1 MIPFIEDEL
10 EQIIKQLARLVFKKS
25 TIDETGTIVNITK
38 TSFNDNKKIY
48 VKILMLAQPLK
59 HA

>member
-1 MIPFIEDEL
+1 MIPFTEDEL
-10 EQIIKQLARLVFKKS
+10 EQIVKQLARLVFKKS

>member
-1 MIPFIEDEL
+1 MIPFTEDEL
-10 EQIIKQLARLVFKKS
+10 EQIIKELARLVFKKS

>member
-1 MIPFIEDEL
+1 MIPFTEDEL

>member
-1 MIPFIEDEL
+1 MIPFTEDEL

-38 TSFNDNKKIY
+38 TSFIDNKKIY
-48 VKILMLAQPLK
+48 AKILMLAQPLK

>member
-1 MIPFIEDEL
+1 MIPFTEDEL

-38 TSFNDNKKIY
+38 TSFIDNKKFKRRY
-48 VKILMLAQPLK
+48 
-59 HA
+59 

>member
-1 MIPFIEDEL
+1 MIPFTEDEL

-59 HA
+59 HD